1 MMAGDRVRLRLRC
14 QRMELTLLSAAVL
27 ATGLGCSSGAREL
40 QPEKPAAPVEIGVRG
55 DDGTTI
61 GSLTSS
67 EHPPRLLFINPD
79 GRRLELGQCADELRQ
94 EALGGSGRSARVEV
108 RNCGATVDVA
118 TRVLV
123 FSAEGDTL
131 VAVFAGQPETRL
143 SWSGANTL
151 AVHQE
156 PLDDAQV
163 FMHRE
168 RVAAVVVRYVTD
180 RRAAPSPPDDALD
193 MASLNFGASGRA
205 ARLPAELLQRI
216 AGWSQQASGLY
227 RPAWGTWSGPPP
239 FGDDP
244 RGHAQVLA
252 GIAGYEEKYGAGS

>member
-1 MMAGDRVRLRLRC
+1 ML
-14 QRMELTLLSAAVL
+14 AAL
-27 ATGLGCSSGAREL
+27 LGCSSGARDQ
-40 QPEKPAAPVEIGVRG
+40 QPETAAAPVEIGVRG
-55 DDGTTI
+55 DDGTAI
-61 GSLTSS
+61 GTLTSS
-67 EHPPRLLFINPD
+67 EHPPRLIFVNPD
-79 GRRLELGQCADELRQ
+79 GRRLELGQCADEVRQ
-94 EALGGSGRSARVEV
+94 EALGGSGRSARVAV
-108 RNCGATVDVA
+108 RNCGATVDFA

-123 FSAEGDTL
+123 YGAEGDTL

-143 SWSGANTL
+143 AWSGANRL

-163 FMHRE
+163 FLR
-168 RVAAVVVRYVTD
+168 RDQVAAVAVRYVTD
-180 RRAAPSPPDDALD
+180 RRASPPTPDDALD
-193 MASLNFGASGRA
+193 MASLTFGASGRA

-252 GIAGYEEKYGAGS
+252 GIAHYEEKYGGS